1 MIEISTEVPKKVD
14 EGLGEAAMLWNDEVS
29 KHEYSIV
36 NKEEYK
42 NGAELL
48 FQTKKMAKVIAD
60 EFSPQKSLADKAH
73 KAICTSE
80 KKYLKPLLTAE
91 ATIKSH
97 MASWKEFQDEED
109 QNNDALV
116 SSVPTIEGIETR
128 EKWFCE
134 ITEPLKVP
142 REYLVVDEKRL
153 NELARRTKGS
163 VEVDGVRF
171 NSTTTIVVRS
181 KNEPINR

>member
-1 MIEISTEVPKKVD
+1 MIEISTAVPKKID

-36 NKEEYK
+36 NKEEYR

-48 FQTKKMAKVIAD
+48 FQTKQMAKVIAE

-97 MASWKEFQDEED
+97 MAGWKEFQDEED

-171 NSTTTIVVRS
+171 NSTTIIVARS
-181 KNEPINR
+181 KNE

>member
-1 MIEISTEVPKKVD
+1 MIEISTEVPKKID
-14 EGLGEAAMLWNDEVS
+14 EGLGEAAIFWNDEVNS
-29 KHEYSIV
+29 DFSVV
-36 NKEEYK
+36 NKEGYK

-48 FQTKKMAKVIAD
+48 FHTKKMAKVIAD

-73 KAICTSE
+73 KAICASE

-91 ATIKSH
+91 ETIKSH

-109 QNNDALV
+109 QNNEAFI

-134 ITEPLKVP
+134 IIDPVKVP
-142 REYLVVDEKRL
+142 
-153 NELARRTKGS
+153 
-163 VEVDGVRF
+163 
-171 NSTTTIVVRS
+171 
-181 KNEPINR
+181 